1 MELKKILLKIAEV
14 FFLRKH
20 LCPVDDVP
28 SNNRLGVI
36 SRVRHEKNP
45 NFMRKEYDQRH
56 FNRLQSKSRIFGL
69 PDLIPNLQL
78 AHGFLRWELAWHLPR
93 KHHVRKTE
101 RRRSEQAREG
111 AFKIHTWNIASKVGL
126 QKCSARFAARTR
138 AGQAMS
144 GVGAEGAT
152 VTARTPPL
160 RGSGPA
166 GPTSSHVKIP
176 STTLRCRAGWNQ
188 RGVRCTRCNGAQIQ
202 MFCSRELVRGHAR
215 GLPRPTSFD
224 ECELPL

>member
-1 MELKKILLKIAEV
+1 M
-14 FFLRKH
+14 RKH
-20 LCPVDDVP
+20 LDDVP

-45 NFMRKEYDQRH
+45 NFMRKESTTNDILIVSSRRAV
-56 FNRLQSKSRIFGL
+56 FSGFPILSRICSL
-69 PDLIPNLQL
+69 PTV
-78 AHGFLRWELAWHLPR
+78 FSKWELAWHLPR

-152 VTARTPPL
+152 VTARTLPL